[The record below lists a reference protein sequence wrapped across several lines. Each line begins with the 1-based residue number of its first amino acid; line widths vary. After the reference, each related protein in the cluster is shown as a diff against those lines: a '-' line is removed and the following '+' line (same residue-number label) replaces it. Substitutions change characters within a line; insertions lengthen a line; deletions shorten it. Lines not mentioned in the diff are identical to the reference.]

1 MKRKLRVL
9 LAAISV
15 LAAGQSGAK
24 AALTPVLAG
33 SETSLGKL
41 LFLSDSMVDAN
52 HDDNRVDD
60 AQDQVYDFPSTA
72 VATLIIEIAGHKNAN
87 DFGIYD
93 PTNPNEK
100 FVIFDGPEGPSA
112 TKTVTFNSSTKEVT
126 YYDVKTK
133 TTATKTFGGTQFG
146 FFLGYDGGSNDE
158 NYAYTLY
165 SEPAKNGPANVSGT
179 AQNADAGKEG
189 RTSAETQGDRLV
201 TFDNWTEVTINKI
214 PVKSGGQKL
223 FDRILAFE
231 DLKTGSD
238 YDYNDMVIGISMT
251 VVPEPTTILA
261 AGLLSL
267 GFVTSLFLQWRSKRM
282 AGDVQRFEP

>member
-24 AALTPVLAG
+24 AAFTPVLAG

-41 LFLSDSMVDAN
+41 LFNPDSMVAAN
-52 HDDNRVDD
+52 HDANRVDD
-60 AQDQVYDFPSTA
+60 AQDQVYDFPSTT
-72 VATLIIEIAGHKNAN
+72 VATLIIEIAGHRNAN

-126 YYDVKTK
+126 YNGN
-133 TTATKTFGGTQFG
+133 TKTFGGTQFG
-146 FFLGYDGGSNDE
+146 FFLGYDDGSNDG

-179 AQNADAGKEG
+179 AQNADAGKTG

-201 TFDNWTEVTINKI
+201 TFDNWTEVTINGVA
-214 PVKSGGQKL
+214 VKDSGGQKL

>member
-1 MKRKLRVL
+1 MKRKRRVL

-24 AALTPVLAG
+24 AAFTPVLAG
-33 SETSLGKL
+33 SETNLGKL
-41 LFLSDSMVDAN
+41 LFLSDSIDDAN
-52 HDDNRVDD
+52 SPANRVDD
-60 AQDQVYDFPSTA
+60 AQDQLYSFPSTA
-72 VATLIIEIAGHKNAN
+72 VATMIIEIAGHSSAN

-93 PTNPNEK
+93 PTNPTRR
-100 FVIFDGPEGPSA
+100 FMIFDGPEGPSS

-126 YYDVKTK
+126 YNGV
-133 TTATKTFGGTQFG
+133 TKTFGGTQFG
-146 FFLGYDGGSNDE
+146 FFLGYDGASDDE
-158 NYAYTLY
+158 VYNYVLY
-165 SEPAKNGPANVSGT
+165 SEPLKNIEAKT
-179 AQNADAGKEG
+179 ADAGKTG
-189 RTSAETQGDRLV
+189 RTSAETKGDRLV
-201 TFDNWTEVTINKI
+201 TFDNWTEVTINGI
-214 PVKSGGQKL
+214 AVKNASGQKL

-231 DLKTGSD
+231 DLKSGSD
-238 YDYNDMVIGISMT
+238 YDYNDMVIGVSMT